1 MIQLVTVFVMVRVMD
16 VILMILIVYVTDE
29 GV

>member
-1 MIQLVTVFVMVRVMD
+1 VMVRVMD

-29 GV
+29 GVWVGEIS